1 MCCWWKLAW
10 NSGTRSIWFLLFNRT
25 SLSVAILDMDPR
37 AFIFLSVIVG
47 TIDQNNQGVLSLY
60 LNQCQVVSC
69 QPEPT
74 AKSEVRSIII
84 QLVHSVHFNKSTYPC
99 RQIDL
104 RILLVL
110 FCPIAF
116 HQVFWWNFITFY
128 LLWCIILLPMLGY
141 ADALLEQQKGI
152 KTVWL
157 DIHHDS

>member
-74 AKSEVRSIII
+74 AKSEVRSIIL
-84 QLVHSVHFNKSTYPC
+84 QLVHSIHFNKSTYPC
-99 RQIDL
+99 RQIESCFYFF
-104 RILLVL
+104 ILLRFTKFFYEMETL
-110 FCPIAF
+110 LLHFY
-116 HQVFWWNFITFY
+116 NFLSF
-128 LLWCIILLPMLGY
+128 M
-141 ADALLEQQKGI
+141 
-152 KTVWL
+152 V
-157 DIHHDS
+157 HHSFTNVGLH